1 MSRITLVLG
10 GTRSGK
16 SRFAEGL
23 GAKHKGT
30 KHYIA
35 TAEAFDEEMKARIAA
50 HQWRR
55 GAGWGTREAPL
66 DLVEVLAEC
75 GKDFVLIDCITIWL
89 GNLMHHGRDVAKA
102 IADLCQALRRSD
114 ARIVLVSNEV
124 GLGIVPDNAM
134 ARSFRDAQGIANQH
148 LAELANEVIFVVA
161 GLPLVLKKP
170 RRRPASGRTAK

>member
-55 GAGWGTREAPL
+55 SNPNPALPVELQAPL
-66 DLVEVLAEC
+66 QRLPA
-75 GKDFVLIDCITIWL
+75 
-89 GNLMHHGRDVAKA
+89 
-102 IADLCQALRRSD
+102 RR
-114 ARIVLVSNEV
+114 
-124 GLGIVPDNAM
+124 
-134 ARSFRDAQGIANQH
+134 
-148 LAELANEVIFVVA
+148 
-161 GLPLVLKKP
+161 
-170 RRRPASGRTAK
+170 